1 MDCPLTKVAAVERVA
16 VIISGVSTVL
26 CYCH

>member
-1 MDCPLTKVAAVERVA
+1 MDCPPTKVAAVERVG

-26 CYCH
+26 CCCH